1 MNTKRPKPKYIIVKI
16 VEMKDKKRI
25 LKAQDKKRV
34 TYKGAL
40 LKLSA
45 YFSAET
51 LQAKREWCD
60 IFKGPKGKNL

>member
-1 MNTKRPKPKYIIVKI
+1 
-16 VEMKDKKRI
+16 MKDKKRI